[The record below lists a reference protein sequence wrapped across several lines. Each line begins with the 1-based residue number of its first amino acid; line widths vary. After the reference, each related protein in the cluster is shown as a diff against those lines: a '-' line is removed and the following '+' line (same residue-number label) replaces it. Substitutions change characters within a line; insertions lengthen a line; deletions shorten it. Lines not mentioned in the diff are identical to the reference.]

1 MDALNDQYK
10 LETKIDNNCLQIS
23 VQDGKNKSEYTG
35 LFSKEF
41 LSEKE
46 ELFKFLQ
53 LDAILNFFNEI
64 IKSKKYKINLD
75 SIKLNLIIEY
85 TKDKKFDLIIPKK
98 ELP

>member
-1 MDALNDQYK
+1 MDTLNDQYK

-46 ELFKFLQ
+46 ELFKF
-53 LDAILNFFNEI
+53 N
-64 IKSKKYKINLD
+64 
-75 SIKLNLIIEY
+75 
-85 TKDKKFDLIIPKK
+85 
-98 ELP
+98 